1 LDLSEWMTRNQ
12 VSDQALADEIG
23 LTRGYV
29 SRIRRG
35 LVHPS
40 LGTALALQEV
50 TKGEIALEMFLPHR
64 LRPQAERM
72 TAVTQPKPKPRPK
85 PPGQPRPPAPPPA
98 AARPRAKRASARK
111 PVAKTASKSRASV

>member
-1 LDLSEWMTRNQ
+1 MGVTEVDLAEWMTRNQ

-50 TKGEIALEMFLPHR
+50 THGEIALEMFLPHR
-64 LRPQAERM
+64 LRPEAKRKA
-72 TAVTQPKPKPRPK
+72 AVTQPRPKPRPK
-85 PPGQPRPPAPPPA
+85 PTGKPRPPAPQPA
-98 AARPRAKRASARK
+98 ATVKRKRGGRKASDH
-111 PVAKTASKSRASV
+111 VAA

>member
-1 LDLSEWMTRNQ
+1 MDLQKWMDKEGA
-12 VSDQALADEIG
+12 SDQKIADLIG

-40 LGTALALQEV
+40 LGTALALQEI
-50 TKGEIALEMFLPHR
+50 TRNEIELAMFLPHR
-64 LRPQAERM
+64 LRPQATRM

-85 PPGQPRPPAPPPA
+85 PTGKPRPPAPQPA
-98 AARPRAKRASARK
+98 ATVKRKRGGRKARDH
-111 PVAKTASKSRASV
+111 VAA